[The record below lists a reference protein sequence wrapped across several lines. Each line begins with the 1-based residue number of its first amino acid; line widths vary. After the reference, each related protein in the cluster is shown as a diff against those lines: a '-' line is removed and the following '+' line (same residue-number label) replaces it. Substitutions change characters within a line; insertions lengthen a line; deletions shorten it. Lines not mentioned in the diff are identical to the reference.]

1 MLKSG
6 RMGALQADGGWWWGV
21 PINKRASKLWSF
33 TIAGFLLLH
42 HLLLATVLLACTPQT
57 SLAFEV
63 LWKPLSPLE
72 APLYS
77 SKTSA
82 LPLLLRGPPTGI
94 RKSRLGLLPS
104 ALAAKG
110 RPGGGGG
117 VGPKKKTPQQQA
129 HQKQQQMLGGFGKQK
144 AAKKKAENAAAATA
158 AAKGAPKGPPT
169 PRLTR
174 KSGVKTEEE
183 SQDIQGADLSARDLP
198 YGLVSPEVFEVYKL
212 FGRLGDPLI
221 PGSSLPPSRRLFIER
236 LFKGYT
242 RCSPMMSLLSLLFL
256 LSLLSLSPAAD
267 GFVCCAV
274 SLLSIRYCDRVYA
287 LRGMLEGLSE
297 DQFRLRLEYDWRFL
311 LPLPRDPLAPPGV
324 CTGASTGPLFEGLD
338 LKLCKAWAAVRK
350 LPLKTEEPHTRRQ
363 PTKVMRRRTA
373 FLWMYSRV
381 YPPHLE
387 SSEGAK
393 ALQPPEGLP
402 TDEVQLQEA
411 RRRVSSE
418 INQQGLHPATL
429 ETLWDFLTEGKTILD
444 RAQAERKFDEL
455 IGQDPGG
462 SLPPLWIDASE
473 VPGLLGGGKKGA
485 VKSESLQIKH
495 IFPRGGRLMFRNP
508 EAVSLR
514 GSKPNPRGLPLRLS
528 LQRLWDLLGTE
539 ITQRMQA
546 FDWAA
551 YDALEAEVL
560 AERQAF
566 LSSLRKTIA
575 FRQQRRRFCLESQRL
590 LDGMWLSVLHSR
602 NSRTAQSEPLS
613 EEAHL
618 LKIHQKSRRPPAE
631 RRASLA
637 AQSRSFSKRID

>member
-1 MLKSG
+1 M
-6 RMGALQADGGWWWGV
+6 AAPQADEGWWWRA
-21 PINKRASKLWSF
+21 PIKKRGSNWSL
-33 TIAGFLLLH
+33 IACLLLVRN
-42 HLLLATVLLACTPQT
+42 LLLAAVLLACTSGS

-63 LWKPLSPLE
+63 LWKPLLPSE
-72 APLYS
+72 APLS
-77 SKTSA
+77 SSVA
-82 LPLLLRGPPTGI
+82 SPLPLLPRGLPTCI
-94 RKSRLGLLPS
+94 RENRLGLLPS

-144 AAKKKAENAAAATA
+144 AAKKKAESAATA
-158 AAKGAPKGPPT
+158 SRGAPKGPST
-169 PRLTR
+169 SRLAR
-174 KSGVKTEEE
+174 KSGVKSGEDI
-183 SQDIQGADLSARDLP
+183 QDIQDADLSARDLP
-198 YGLVSPEVFEVYKL
+198 YNLVSPEVFEVYKL

-221 PGSSLPPSRRLFIER
+221 PGASLPPCRRVFIER

-242 RCSPMMSLLSLLFL
+242 R
-256 LSLLSLSPAAD
+256 
-267 GFVCCAV
+267 
-274 SLLSIRYCDRVYA
+274 
-287 LRGMLEGLSE
+287 LEGLSE

-338 LKLCKAWAAVRK
+338 LKLCKDSTVDVT
-350 LPLKTEEPHTRRQ
+350 PESSTSVTHPTTKTDVSALVLFAL
-363 PTKVMRRRTA
+363 TKVMRRRTA

-381 YPPHLE
+381 HPPHLE
-387 SSEGAK
+387 ASEGAK
-393 ALQPPEGLP
+393 ALQPPEALP
-402 TDEVQLQEA
+402 SAEVQLQEA

-418 INQQGLHPATL
+418 VNQQGLHPAAL

-444 RAQAERKFDEL
+444 RAQAENRFDEL
-455 IGQDPGG
+455 IGQDSGG
-462 SLPPLWIDASE
+462 ALPRLWIDASE
-473 VPGLLGGGKKGA
+473 VPGLLGGSKKGA

-495 IFPRGGRLMFRNP
+495 IYPRGGRLMFRNP

-560 AERQAF
+560 SERKAF
-566 LSSLRKTIA
+566 LSCLRKTIE

-602 NSRTAQSEPLS
+602 NSRMAQSEVLS
-613 EEAHL
+613 GEAQL
-618 LKIHQKSRRPPAE
+618 LKIHHKQRR
-631 RRASLA
+631 LA
-637 AQSRSFSKRID
+637 AQGHASPTTQGLVRAPR